1 MNFQFSLA
9 DCLSYQVDLF
19 QVAERALFVWNND
32 HITSSFAQNRQT
44 IMPIV
49 VPALEQ
55 NSQNHWNQAVL
66 NLTANI
72 KKMFSEMDADLFSS
86 CLAKYKEREEKQ
98 AQLEAKRRL
107 TWEKLESA
115 AAFQPVTGHA
125 AVLIGRQPSAN
136 LTATLM

>member
-1 MNFQFSLA
+1 
-9 DCLSYQVDLF
+9 LF

-32 HITSSFAQNRQT
+32 HIISLFAQNRHE

-66 NLTANI
+66 NLAANV
-72 KKMFSEMDADLFSS
+72 KKMFSEMDEELFSS
-86 CLAKYKEREEKQ
+86 CLAKYKEDEQKR
-98 AQLEAKRRL
+98 AQLEAKRKS

-115 AAFQPVTGHA
+115 AALQPVIDHA
-125 AVLIGRQPSAN
+125 AILIGRQPSAN
-136 LTATLM
+136 LIATLI

>member
-1 MNFQFSLA
+1 
-9 DCLSYQVDLF
+9 LF

-32 HITSSFAQNRQT
+32 HIISLFAQNRHA

-66 NLTANI
+66 NLAANV
-72 KKMFSEMDADLFSS
+72 KKMFSEIDEELFSS
-86 CLAKYKEREEKQ
+86 CLAKYKEDEEKQ
-98 AQLEAKRRL
+98 AQLEAKRKL

-115 AAFQPVTGHA
+115 AALQPVIDHA
-125 AVLIGRQPSAN
+125 AVLIGC
-136 LTATLM
+136 